1 MKNQIIEIIADELNV
16 DAQTITNE
24 TNLKDDLNVD
34 SLDVVELIMRLEDA
48 FDIEVSDD
56 DAAKL
61 NTVGD
66 IINFVNVLK

>member
-16 DAQTITNE
+16 DAETITNE

-66 IINFVNVLK
+66 IIAFVNN